1 MAESD
6 PAVLEEQAREARAL
20 VGVVGAL
27 AGLHEIP
34 PLLPGREP
42 APMPSLAESVHDLT
56 AASHLPGPV
65 RLELLARLHTA
76 SKTRSLGNVDLRPL
90 AGSLGRE
97 GDLSSDAVQHAV
109 LDRLDKWVEGT
120 EPLGRATLGDLADN
134 QNVAWSLRDDIA
146 CTALTVRPG
155 CGAMDTVVQG
165 HRSLSIVT
173 DMTTCKEFG
182 DFDTIVDPTQWPDCW
197 LQGQFFKSM
206 VPQGTKRA
214 SPIPDVPAGWRQTIE
229 ETCDFGLALFGDD
242 SGQLRTLLDFVYFW
256 NPPSPGADGGAGS
269 PARVGLATPVP
280 GPGVA
285 LAPASPVV
293 TPSTTGCA
301 GCTYDFVASVDQQLL
316 VDQGYLLV
324 EQIPGSNYR
333 RYRTQKEVCF
343 SAGNLP
349 PGAVCGF
356 WSLALAL
363 IVLGC
368 I

>member
-6 PAVLEEQAREARAL
+6 SAVLEQQAREARAL

-27 AGLHEIP
+27 AGLHEAP
-34 PLLPGREP
+34 PLRPGSDRVP
-42 APMPSLAESVHDLT
+42 LPSLADSVHDLT
-56 AASHLPGPV
+56 EATYLSGPV
-65 RLELLARLHTA
+65 RLELLARLQA
-76 SKTRSLGNVDLRPL
+76 SSQVRSMGNVGLREFAASL
-90 AGSLGRE
+90 ANDDNQENLGLHE
-97 GDLSSDAVQHAV
+97 AV
-109 LDRLDKWVEGT
+109 LSRLTNWVEGT
-120 EPLGRATLGDLADN
+120 EPLGRATLADMADE
-134 QNVAWSLRDDIA
+134 QNVAWSLRDDIT

-155 CGAMDTVVQG
+155 CGAANTLVEG
-165 HRSLSIVT
+165 HESLSIVT
-173 DMTTCKEFG
+173 DMTTCKDFDE
-182 DFDTIVDPTQWPDCW
+182 FDTIVDPLQWPDCW
-197 LQGQFFKSM
+197 LQSQFFKSM

-214 SPIPDVPAGWRQTIE
+214 SPIPDGTGWRQTVE

-242 SGQLRTLLDFVYFW
+242 SGHLRTNLDFVYFW
-256 NPPSPGADGGAGS
+256 NPPPPGADGGAGS
-269 PARVGLATPVP
+269 PARVGLSTPLP
-280 GPGVA
+280 SASAVA
-285 LAPASPVV
+285 PTGPVV

-301 GCTYDFVASVDQQLL
+301 GCTYDFVSSVDDQLL

-356 WSLALAL
+356 WSLAIAL